1 MKIQPV
7 IKWTGSKR
15 KQSEEIISHFPK
27 QIKTYYEPF
36 VGGGSVMFQLLHSD
50 IEVEKYVCSDINKDL
65 IDLWNVIKDNPEKII
80 TKYKEMWDELNKD
93 EDLERK
99 KQYYNE
105 VRKRYNT
112 HHQPEDFLFI
122 SRTCING
129 LIRYNR
135 NGKFNSS
142 FHITRKG
149 IDPKTL
155 EKIVN
160 QWSSK
165 LKEKNVQFI
174 HRDYNTIKA
183 VEGDYL
189 YLDPP
194 YAGTKGMYNGGID
207 LEGFYEWLKQ
217 QGCRYAL
224 SFDGSSGDTEFTQ
237 KVPTELYTEHKFL
250 SNGNSTFKK
259 TKVNKN
265 EYVQESLYLK

>member
-15 KQSEEIISHFPK
+15 KQSEVIVSYFPK

-36 VGGGSVMFQLLHSD
+36 VGGGSVMFQLLNSN
-50 IEVEKYVCSDINKDL
+50 IEVEEYVCSDFNKDL
-65 IDLWNVIKDNPEKII
+65 IVLWNTIKNSPEKLI
-80 TKYKEMWDELNKD
+80 TKYKGMWDELNKD

-105 VRKRYNT
+105 VRERYNMN
-112 HHQPEDFLFI
+112 HQPEDFLFI
-122 SRTCING
+122 SRTCVNG

-149 IDPKTL
+149 INPNTL
-155 EKIVN
+155 EKIIN

-174 HRDYNTIKA
+174 HQDYSEIKTLD
-183 VEGDYL
+183 GDYL

-194 YAGTKGMYNGGID
+194 YAGTKGMYNGGIN
-207 LEGFYEWLKQ
+207 LEEFYVWLKQ
-217 QGCRYAL
+217 QNCGYAL
-224 SFDGSSGDTEFTQ
+224 SFDGSSGDTVFSQEI
-237 KVPTELYTEHKFL
+237 PSELYTECKLL

-259 TKVNKN
+259 VKVNKN
-265 EYVQESLYLK
+265 EQVLESLYLK